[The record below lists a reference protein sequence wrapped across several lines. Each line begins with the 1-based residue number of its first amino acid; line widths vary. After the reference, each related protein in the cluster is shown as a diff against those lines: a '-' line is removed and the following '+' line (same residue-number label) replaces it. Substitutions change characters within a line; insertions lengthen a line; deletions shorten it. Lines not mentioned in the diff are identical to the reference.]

1 MGTGLLFDFAR
12 HHSTGY
18 KLNRKYF
25 DTYEKNDDD
34 FPDLFNA
41 MGPHKMDGL
50 ESLFPIAIIGFV
62 TLVTICL
69 ISGSKGR

>member
-12 HHSTGY
+12 HHSTGH

-41 MGPHKMDGL
+41 MGPHKIDGL
-50 ESLFPIAIIGFV
+50 ESLFIYCNYWFYNFSYY
-62 TLVTICL
+62 L
-69 ISGSKGR
+69 SNFWK